1 MNIPTKIAFSL
12 FVIVLGAIIYGVIS
26 ALIGHGQYLWVFV
39 EFLIW
44 VFVEFLIIVYIW
56 TRPGKSL
63 IRWLI
68 VASVFLVLLATV
80 LTFSV
85 PQFIP
90 LFEECELPTLT
101 KLTFDA
107 YGVVWIFPLIT
118 AGLTIDALRRTVIS
132 AHYRLR
138 AIRCLWLVMMLELV
152 FVAAAV
158 TSIYWALCPFSIM

>member
-1 MNIPTKIAFSL
+1 MIEEKNQARCE
-12 FVIVLGAIIYGVIS
+12 GA
-26 ALIGHGQYLWVFV
+26 
-39 EFLIW
+39 
-44 VFVEFLIIVYIW
+44 
-56 TRPGKSL
+56 R
-63 IRWLI
+63 
-68 VASVFLVLLATV
+68 
-80 LTFSV
+80 
-85 PQFIP
+85 
-90 LFEECELPTLT
+90 EECELPTLT

>member
-1 MNIPTKIAFSL
+1 M
-12 FVIVLGAIIYGVIS
+12 
-26 ALIGHGQYLWVFV
+26 
-39 EFLIW
+39 
-44 VFVEFLIIVYIW
+44 
-56 TRPGKSL
+56 

-68 VASVFLVLLATV
+68 VASVFLVLLATF

-90 LFEECELPTLT
+90 TFEECELPTLT

-138 AIRCLWLVMMLELV
+138 AIRCLWLVVMLELV

-158 TSIYWALCPFSIM
+158 TSIHWAAYQCFRFHDIVSLPTELAENIAFRNAEALLARVAK